1 MPQLVA
7 LLLVLLVDS
16 LVAPHF
22 WQVVLQDGRL
32 FGSPIDILN
41 RAAPVALLA
50 IGMTLVIA
58 TGGIDLSVGAVM
70 AIAGATTA
78 AMTVAGFSLPIV
90 LLSALGTGILAG
102 LWNGILVAIL
112 KIQPFVAT
120 LILMVAGRGVAQ
132 LITSGQIVTFNSPDL
147 SWFGSGSL
155 LFLPTPVI
163 IAVLTLILFWLLT
176 RKTALGMFIEA
187 VGINIRAAKNAG
199 VNTRIIVMLTYVL
212 SGLCAAIA
220 GIIVAADIRGADA
233 NNAGLW
239 LELDAILAVV
249 IGGGSLMGG
258 RFNLLLSVVGALI
271 IQGMNTGILLS
282 GFPPEMNQEYVAVI
296 KRNLPL
302 MITIGVFVLGYL
314 YCLTQF
320 PGFASTRVICNILT
334 DNAFLGIIAV
344 GMTFVILS
352 GGIDLSVGSVIAF
365 TGVFLA
371 KVIGDFGLSPLLA
384 FPLVLVMGCAFGAFM
399 GLLIDALKIPAFIIT
414 LAGMFF
420 LRGVS
425 YLISEESIPINHPV
439 YDTLSSLAW
448 KIPGGGRLSAMGLLM
463 LAVVVIGIFL
473 AHRTRFGN
481 QVYAIGG
488 NATSANLMGISTRS
502 TTIRIYMLST
512 GLATLAGIVF
522 SIYTQAGY
530 ALAGVGV
537 DLDAIASVVIGGT
550 LLSGGVGTVLGTLF
564 GVAIQGLIQTY
575 INFDGTLSSW
585 WTKIAIGILL
595 FIFIALQRGLTVLWE
610 NRQSSPVTR
619 VNIAQR

>member
-1 MPQLVA
+1 M
-7 LLLVLLVDS
+7 
-16 LVAPHF
+16 
-22 WQVVLQDGRL
+22 
-32 FGSPIDILN
+32 
-41 RAAPVALLA
+41 
-50 IGMTLVIA
+50 
-58 TGGIDLSVGAVM
+58 
-70 AIAGATTA
+70 
-78 AMTVAGFSLPIV
+78 
-90 LLSALGTGILAG
+90 
-102 LWNGILVAIL
+102 
-112 KIQPFVAT
+112 
-120 LILMVAGRGVAQ
+120 
-132 LITSGQIVTFNSPDL
+132 
-147 SWFGSGSL
+147 
-155 LFLPTPVI
+155 
-163 IAVLTLILFWLLT
+163 
-176 RKTALGMFIEA
+176 
-187 VGINIRAAKNAG
+187 
-199 VNTRIIVMLTYVL
+199 
-212 SGLCAAIA
+212 
-220 GIIVAADIRGADA
+220 
-233 NNAGLW
+233 
-239 LELDAILAVV
+239 
-249 IGGGSLMGG
+249 
-258 RFNLLLSVVGALI
+258 
-271 IQGMNTGILLS
+271 
-282 GFPPEMNQEYVAVI
+282 I

-302 MITIGVFVLGYL
+302 MITIGVFVLGYI

-352 GGIDLSVGSVIAF
+352 GGIDLSVGSVIA
-365 TGVFLA
+365 
-371 KVIGDFGLSPLLA
+371 
-384 FPLVLVMGCAFGAFM
+384 
-399 GLLIDALKIPAFIIT
+399 
-414 LAGMFF
+414 
-420 LRGVS
+420 
-425 YLISEESIPINHPV
+425 
-439 YDTLSSLAW
+439 
-448 KIPGGGRLSAMGLLM
+448 
-463 LAVVVIGIFL
+463 L

-537 DLDAIASVVIGGT
+537 ELDAIASVVIGGT

>member
-1 MPQLVA
+1 M
-7 LLLVLLVDS
+7 
-16 LVAPHF
+16 
-22 WQVVLQDGRL
+22 
-32 FGSPIDILN
+32 
-41 RAAPVALLA
+41 
-50 IGMTLVIA
+50 
-58 TGGIDLSVGAVM
+58 
-70 AIAGATTA
+70 
-78 AMTVAGFSLPIV
+78 
-90 LLSALGTGILAG
+90 
-102 LWNGILVAIL
+102 
-112 KIQPFVAT
+112 
-120 LILMVAGRGVAQ
+120 
-132 LITSGQIVTFNSPDL
+132 
-147 SWFGSGSL
+147 
-155 LFLPTPVI
+155 
-163 IAVLTLILFWLLT
+163 
-176 RKTALGMFIEA
+176 
-187 VGINIRAAKNAG
+187 
-199 VNTRIIVMLTYVL
+199 
-212 SGLCAAIA
+212 
-220 GIIVAADIRGADA
+220 
-233 NNAGLW
+233 
-239 LELDAILAVV
+239 
-249 IGGGSLMGG
+249 
-258 RFNLLLSVVGALI
+258 
-271 IQGMNTGILLS
+271 
-282 GFPPEMNQEYVAVI
+282 I
-296 KRNLPL
+296 KRNLQL
-302 MITIGVFVLGYL
+302 MITIGVFVLGYI

-425 YLISEESIPINHPV
+425 YLVSEESIPINHPV
-439 YDTLSSLAW
+439 YDTLSSLAC

-537 DLDAIASVVIGGT
+537 
-550 LLSGGVGTVLGTLF
+550 
-564 GVAIQGLIQTY
+564 
-575 INFDGTLSSW
+575 
-585 WTKIAIGILL
+585 
-595 FIFIALQRGLTVLWE
+595 
-610 NRQSSPVTR
+610 
-619 VNIAQR
+619 

>member
-1 MPQLVA
+1 M
-7 LLLVLLVDS
+7 
-16 LVAPHF
+16 
-22 WQVVLQDGRL
+22 
-32 FGSPIDILN
+32 
-41 RAAPVALLA
+41 
-50 IGMTLVIA
+50 
-58 TGGIDLSVGAVM
+58 
-70 AIAGATTA
+70 
-78 AMTVAGFSLPIV
+78 
-90 LLSALGTGILAG
+90 
-102 LWNGILVAIL
+102 
-112 KIQPFVAT
+112 
-120 LILMVAGRGVAQ
+120 
-132 LITSGQIVTFNSPDL
+132 
-147 SWFGSGSL
+147 
-155 LFLPTPVI
+155 
-163 IAVLTLILFWLLT
+163 
-176 RKTALGMFIEA
+176 
-187 VGINIRAAKNAG
+187 
-199 VNTRIIVMLTYVL
+199 
-212 SGLCAAIA
+212 
-220 GIIVAADIRGADA
+220 
-233 NNAGLW
+233 
-239 LELDAILAVV
+239 
-249 IGGGSLMGG
+249 
-258 RFNLLLSVVGALI
+258 
-271 IQGMNTGILLS
+271 
-282 GFPPEMNQEYVAVI
+282 I

-512 GLATLAGIVF
+512 GLATLAG
-522 SIYTQAGY
+522 
-530 ALAGVGV
+530 VGV
-537 DLDAIASVVIGGT
+537 ELDAIASVVIGGT